1 MQDHSGGV
9 LIVFFACFRCII
21 ACFCHFQKEFGLDDF
36 RPGQLEAIYAL
47 LEEKK
52 TTFAILPTG
61 AGKSLIYLFNRVMT
75 KKTVLVFEPT
85 LALMHDQKR
94 AIEKFRRS
102 FNVVLV
108 IKGETPAN
116 AMADAKAGKIDFCK

>member
-1 MQDHSGGV
+1 MV
-9 LIVFFACFRCII
+9 
-21 ACFCHFQKEFGLDDF
+21 DF

-47 LEEKK
+47 MEEKK

-85 LALMHDQKR
+85 LALYLSSIYLFT
-94 AIEKFRRS
+94 API
-102 FNVVLV
+102 
-108 IKGETPAN
+108 
-116 AMADAKAGKIDFCK
+116 